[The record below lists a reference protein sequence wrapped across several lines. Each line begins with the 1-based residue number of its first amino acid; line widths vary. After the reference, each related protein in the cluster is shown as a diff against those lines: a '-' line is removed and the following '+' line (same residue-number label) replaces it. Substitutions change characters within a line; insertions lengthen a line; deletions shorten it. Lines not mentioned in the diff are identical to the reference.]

1 MFRPIVRLTAAD
13 LATARR
19 LLGKDAIIGVTASSA
34 EEALQAANAG
44 ADYLGIGTVFA
55 TPTSVN
61 LIQTDLLFNRNSLA
75 SVIHAHKTLL
85 KLI

>member
-1 MFRPIVRLTAAD
+1 VFRPIVRLTAAD